1 MRGECPH
8 RASALVRCGRGRDD
22 RPRYPRTGAERDTRR
37 YTDCGAY
44 RERWDYNRGGAHRMA
59 PHVEGKGVS
68 IDVTAAEDALRDD
81 VVDRLR
87 AHDIRYI
94 GGGNAWSGR
103 PMLVYQG

>member
-1 MRGECPH
+1 
-8 RASALVRCGRGRDD
+8 
-22 RPRYPRTGAERDTRR
+22 
-37 YTDCGAY
+37 
-44 RERWDYNRGGAHRMA
+44 MA